1 MFSAYRLANR
11 ILHKYVLIKVSLVF
25 FRLTDTS
32 FEMQKGQF
40 SDKVI
45 VYNEARIIHYM
56 ITLGFLH

>member
-1 MFSAYRLANR
+1 MV
-11 ILHKYVLIKVSLVF
+11 H
-25 FRLTDTS
+25 T
-32 FEMQKGQF
+32 EF